1 MKQQEVVRICGTI
14 KVKAK
19 HLLEMD
25 EVMSRFPY
33 LMERILQIVDDKG
46 LVKSREVSRRL
57 QGFIGRREYPWLRIV
72 KIPTRL
78 KTGDTY
84 LHLAAEYGQLDM
96 FVWILEI
103 ESKSS
108 LRETDKNLLY
118 ENSSSSFLVACRF
131 GRVEIAK
138 MLLKKLH
145 ELKIDFMKEANAISW
160 PHQNSI
166 SGDEPESLRFDPL
179 LKIMYVEQGFQL
191 ACRAGHIN
199 IVEMMIVNSESLKFD
214 LTVKTIFGH
223 TGFHLAC
230 GAGHVN
236 VVEMLIDKSKFINL
250 DLNAKD
256 IQGYTGFQLAVNYWI
271 VDVINCIQSKMPCL
285 AHFNK

>member
-1 MKQQEVVRICGTI
+1 MV
-14 KVKAK
+14 
-19 HLLEMD
+19 HLSEMD
-25 EVMSRFPY
+25 EVMKRFPY
-33 LMERILQIVDDKG
+33 LMERILKILDDKG
-46 LVKSREVSRRL
+46 LVKSRELSRRL
-57 QGFIGRREYPWLRIV
+57 QGFIDPREYPWLRIV

-78 KTGDTY
+78 KSGNTY
-84 LHLAAEYGQLDM
+84 LHLSAEYGQFGM
-96 FVWILEI
+96 FEWILEM
-103 ESKSS
+103 ESTSS
-108 LRETDKNLLY
+108 LRVTDKNLLY

-145 ELKIDFMKEANAISW
+145 ELKIDFMKEANAINW
-160 PHQNSI
+160 LHQNSI
-166 SGDEPESLRFDPL
+166 LGDEPESLRFDPL
-179 LKIMYVEQGFQL
+179 LKIMYVERGFQL

-199 IVEMMIVNSESLKFD
+199 IVEMLIVNSESLKFD

-250 DLNAKD
+250 DLNATN
-256 IQGYTGFQLAVNYWI
+256 IQGYTGFQLAVNNRI
-271 VDVINCIQSKMPCL
+271 VDVINLIQSKMPCL

>member
-1 MKQQEVVRICGTI
+1 MNFEEQKVVEQ
-14 KVKAK
+14 
-19 HLLEMD
+19 LLGME

-33 LMERILQIVDDKG
+33 LMERILKIMDDKG
-46 LVKSREVSRRL
+46 LVKCRELSRRL
-57 QGFIGRREYPWLRIV
+57 QGFIDRREYPWLRIV

-84 LHLAAEYGQLDM
+84 LHLSAEYGQFGM
-96 FVWILEI
+96 FEWILEI

-145 ELKIDFMKEANAISW
+145 ELKIDFMQEANAVNW
-160 PHQNSI
+160 LHQNSI
-166 SGDEPESLRFDPL
+166 LGDEPESLRFDPL
-179 LKIMYVEQGFQL
+179 LKTMYVERGFQL
-191 ACRAGHIN
+191 ACRAGHSN
-199 IVEMMIVNSESLKFD
+199 IVEMLIINSGSLKFD

-236 VVEMLIDKSKFINL
+236 VVEMLMDKSKFINL

-256 IQGYTGFQLAVNYWI
+256 IQGYTGYQLAVNRGI
-271 VDVINCIQSKMPCL
+271 VDVINLIQSKMPCL